1 VDAVRSRETNRPSR
15 RRVGQFAKT
24 MRAHHFSR
32 RLAPALAARPPGHQH
47 RGEDIGGTAVNV
59 AARVVESAEDSEVL
73 VTSSARDAAAGSG
86 IRFSQ
91 AGSYELKVLAERYQ
105 LYRAERD

>member
-1 VDAVRSRETNRPSR
+1 
-15 RRVGQFAKT
+15 
-24 MRAHHFSR
+24 
-32 RLAPALAARPPGHQH
+32 
-47 RGEDIGGTAVNV
+47 VNV